1 MLFLYKKISIGSKT
15 MPMDKYKIKDLV
27 NFCPLLR
34 KIVFMTNNEIFPD
47 ASEQIEFFI
56 KILDELLNQEIH
68 IKEVYVPSLP
78 NNLFSA

>member
-1 MLFLYKKISIGSKT
+1 
-15 MPMDKYKIKDLV
+15 
-27 NFCPLLR
+27 
-34 KIVFMTNNEIFPD
+34 MTNNEIFPD

-68 IKEVYVPSLP
+68 IKEVYVPSIP